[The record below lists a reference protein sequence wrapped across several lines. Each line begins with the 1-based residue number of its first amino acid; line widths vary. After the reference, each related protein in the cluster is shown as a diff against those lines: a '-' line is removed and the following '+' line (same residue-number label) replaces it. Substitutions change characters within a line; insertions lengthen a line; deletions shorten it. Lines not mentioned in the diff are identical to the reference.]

1 MFALYYNVGNRIS
14 TEEFENN
21 GIEYKSLDKAIE
33 ACLEAKNEAYLIHI
47 GYWNLDYYK
56 KGDTFES
63 LKARCENII
72 KENNLK

>member
-1 MFALYYNVGNRIS
+1 MRFFVQD

-47 GYWNLDYYK
+47 GY
-56 KGDTFES
+56 
-63 LKARCENII
+63 
-72 KENNLK
+72 

>member
-1 MFALYYNVGNRIS
+1 MLKGKMRFFVQD